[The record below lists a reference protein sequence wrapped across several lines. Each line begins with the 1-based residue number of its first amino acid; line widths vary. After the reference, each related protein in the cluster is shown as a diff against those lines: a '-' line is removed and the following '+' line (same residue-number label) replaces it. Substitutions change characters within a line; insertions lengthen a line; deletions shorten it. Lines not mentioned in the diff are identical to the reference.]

1 MPNEKAGG
9 YISRIKLNNGKSLE
23 ILQDDIVIF
32 VGPNNSGKSQS
43 LKDIYALSA
52 ENRPTLVISDISITK
67 CDVPISDVLEKISIA
82 ENNGSFTSYN
92 VLGQNI
98 NIMHHSN
105 DAFF

>member
-52 ENRPTLVISDISITK
+52 ENRPICSDKLSPHGSSSSLTSSATTYNPS
-67 CDVPISDVLEKISIA
+67 PIFWIYSV
-82 ENNGSFTSYN
+82 
-92 VLGQNI
+92 
-98 NIMHHSN
+98 
-105 DAFF
+105 

>member
-67 CDVPISDVLEKISIA
+67 CDVPISDVLEK
-82 ENNGSFTSYN
+82 NF
-92 VLGQNI
+92 
-98 NIMHHSN
+98 HS
-105 DAFF
+105 